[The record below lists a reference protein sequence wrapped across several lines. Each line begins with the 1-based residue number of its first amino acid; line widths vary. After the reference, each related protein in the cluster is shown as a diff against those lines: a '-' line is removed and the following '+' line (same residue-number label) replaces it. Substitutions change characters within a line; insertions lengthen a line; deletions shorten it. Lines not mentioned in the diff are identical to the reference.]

1 MGSIFALAAKD
12 LKLLYRDRFGLF
24 WVALFP
30 LLMALFFGSIF
41 GGNDD
46 GPRSL
51 KIAFTGTGDSASV
64 AAFFN
69 QLSSSEGLNV
79 RRLPADSARDLVAR
93 GKLVAA
99 VHLTDT
105 SKSPFGF
112 FGPARPSIKV
122 EMDPSRRAEAG
133 YLQGLVTQAYFK
145 LLQSSMA
152 DPGKLVTALDDQM
165 TAMDSIAGLNGRQQ
179 GLLKGFLG
187 QLDTFL
193 TSVDTTGSDSGAAG
207 RTPFADPDIV
217 FEDVAVEREGP
228 RSSWEITFPQALQWA
243 LIGVAAAFA
252 VGLVSERT
260 RGTYLRLRL
269 APITRL
275 QILAGKGAACFAA
288 CMVSCTALL
297 VIGVL
302 VFGVRV
308 SSPLGLAAAV
318 ISAGFC
324 FVGIMMMISS
334 LGKTEQAVGGAG
346 WAILL
351 VMSMTGG
358 GMVPLMFMPSWWSAL
373 GSISPVKWSILA
385 IEGAIWRGFG
395 AAQMLVPI
403 SILLAVGA
411 VGLAVGVFVLSRSDD

>member
-1 MGSIFALAAKD
+1 MGSLFALAAKD
-12 LKLLYRDRFGLF
+12 LKLLHRDRFGLF

-30 LLMALFFGSIF
+30 LLMALFFGLIF
-41 GGNDD
+41 SQGGD
-46 GPRSL
+46 GASSL
-51 KIAFTGTGDSASV
+51 KIAFTGVGDSAAV
-64 AAFFN
+64 TAFYD
-69 QLSSSEGLNV
+69 QLASSEGLTV
-79 RRLPADSARDLVAR
+79 KRMAADSARGLVAR

-99 VHLTDT
+99 VRYTDT
-105 SKSPFGF
+105 TKTAFGF
-112 FGPARPSIKV
+112 FGPARPAIEV
-122 EMDPSRRAEAG
+122 QMDPSRRAEAG
-133 YLQGLVTQAYFK
+133 YLKGLVTQAYFQ
-145 LLQSSMA
+145 LLQAKMA
-152 DPGKLVTALDDQM
+152 DPKKLLSTLSDNSA
-165 TAMDSIAGLNGRQQ
+165 AIDSSSNLSGSQR

-187 QLDTFL
+187 QLDSFL
-193 TSVDTTGSDSGAAG
+193 ASVDTTGGDSGAAD
-207 RTPFADPDIV
+207 RSPFGDPNIV
-217 FEDVAVEREGP
+217 FEDVAVAREGP

-275 QILAGKGAACFAA
+275 QILAGKGLACFIA
-288 CMVSCTALL
+288 CMLSCTVLL
-297 VIGVL
+297 TIGIVAFD
-302 VFGVRV
+302 VHV

-318 ISAGFC
+318 LSSGFC

-358 GMVPLMFMPSWWSAL
+358 GMVPLMFMPSWLTAL

-385 IEGAIWRGFG
+385 TEGAIWRGFG
-395 AAQMLVPI
+395 AAQMLGPI
-403 SILLAVGA
+403 AVLLAFGA
-411 VGLAVGVFVLSRSDD
+411 AGLAVGVFVLSRSDD